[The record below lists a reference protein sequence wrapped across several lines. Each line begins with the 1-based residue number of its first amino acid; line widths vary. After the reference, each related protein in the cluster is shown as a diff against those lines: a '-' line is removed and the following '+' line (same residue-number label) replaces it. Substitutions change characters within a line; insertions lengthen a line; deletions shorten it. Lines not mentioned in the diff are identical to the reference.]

1 MPKFFNIFSNKK
13 EKKEELNITIDNRE
27 KNSLVISELIKLG
40 FKIQFSQLPIADYI
54 INDTAIER
62 KTISDFKA
70 SIINKRIFSQLLDM
84 KQYPKHFIILE
95 GLESQDLYSGTIH
108 ENAFRGF
115 LLSIA
120 LEYKVPIIFTLN
132 EKDTAK
138 YLYVLAKR
146 KDKKE
151 FSIRP
156 SKSQLSDKEQLQFIL
171 EGFPGIGPTTAKKL
185 LDYYKT
191 IKDLANAS
199 KEDLEKIIG
208 KKAGKLYDLVNLK
221 Y

>member
-27 KNSLVISELIKLG
+27 RNSLVISELIKLG
-40 FKIQFSQLPIADYI
+40 FKIQFSQLPVADYI
-54 INDTAIER
+54 IKDTAIER
-62 KTISDFKA
+62 KTISDFKS
-70 SIINKRIFSQLLDM
+70 SIINKRIFSQLLEI

-95 GLESQDLYSGTIH
+95 GLESEDPYSGTIH

-120 LEYKVPIIFTLN
+120 LEYRVPIIFTLN

-138 YLYVLAKR
+138 YLYVLAR
-146 KDKKE
+146 KKE
-151 FSIRP
+151 NPNFSIRA

-185 LDYYKT
+185 LTEYKT
-191 IKDLANAS
+191 IKDLTNAS
-199 KEDLEKIIG
+199 KEDLEKLIG
-208 KKAGKLYDLVNLK
+208 KKAEKLYDLINLK